1 MKKITSLLMI
11 LFTVVGF
18 SQDYKGK
25 IQTYLSANK
34 DKLQLT
40 NSDIN
45 DWIVENTFN
54 SDVTGIENYHVV
66 QRYQGIEIYR
76 AITNFSIKNGEV
88 FYVGNRFVSNV
99 DKKINTTTPVLNVV
113 DAITKA
119 NQWLNVTLAFPIA
132 IKETINPTTFRVS
145 NGLTA
150 DGELTA
156 KLVYHQAKNNKLILA
171 WDFIITLSEGDH
183 IWSARVDA
191 SNGKILE
198 KNDMIISCN
207 FDSKESCGIVSD
219 KSSFNS
225 NRLFKDEFTLLPTQ
239 TLGGTFK
246 VIPFNYVS
254 PLETSFQSIVSPEN
268 ATASPKGWNDANSLT
283 GTTAS
288 LKYTYTRGNN
298 VWART
303 CFTCTNTSE
312 TVSTVSTTTT
322 ANGYSPN
329 PGSLTFD
336 YPYAGTSV
344 AATQSLNASVT
355 NLFYMTNIMHDIWY
369 QYGFNEANGNFQTNN
384 YGRGGSGSDP
394 VLADAQY
401 GSKAATP
408 SLNNS
413 NFSTPSDGSS
423 GTMRMFLWTDNPK
436 YNNLNV
442 TLPSSIAGNY
452 DYRQNSFSPGH
463 VDLPVA
469 PAVLESDLILYNDGT
484 PDVGYTDGA
493 DACSAAVNAS
503 AINGHIALI
512 RRSVSTADGGSP
524 CNFTVKVKNAQLA
537 GAKAVIIYNNV
548 NVDATSGQ
556 TITTPLGM
564 SGADATITIPAVSVT
579 MEVGQMLLTSVQ
591 AGTTHV
597 KLQLPSDYVPF
608 VNADGD
614 FDNGVISHEYGH
626 GISTRLSGGSACLN
640 NPEQMGEGWSDW
652 FALMLEMKPGDVGTT
667 PIGIGNYVTHQ
678 ALNGPGIRNY
688 AYSTDMTVNPETFA
702 YTNGGA
708 APMFSVT
715 YTDAN
720 GTERVESHQI
730 GEIWTTM
737 LWDLAWAYIQKYGYN
752 DDKYTGTGGNNKVM
766 RLVLDAIK
774 LEPCGPSF
782 IDARDA
788 LIAAD
793 NATTGGKDYCMIWKV
808 FARRGMGVNAS
819 SGDNSGDDTN
829 TGAIQDQVADF
840 TEPAPGPNCTLT
852 ANYFED
858 NTMINVYPNP
868 SNGLFNLHIS
878 QFTGK
883 VNIEVIDLNG
893 RIVYSDKNSDFN
905 IDKSIDISSF
915 QTGIYILKL
924 SGDYLNYSQKLI
936 KK

>member
-18 SQDYKGK
+18 SQDYKAK
-25 IQTYLSANK
+25 IQTYLNTNK

-40 NSDIN
+40 TSDIN
-45 DWIVENTFN
+45 DWVINNTFN
-54 SDVTGIENYHVV
+54 SDVTGIDNYHVN

-99 DKKINTTTPVLNVV
+99 DTKINTVTPTLNIV

-119 NQWLNVTLAFPIA
+119 NQLLNISLAYPIT
-132 IKETINPTTFRVS
+132 IKETINPTTFKVS
-145 NGLTA
+145 NGLST

-156 KLVYHQAKNNKLILA
+156 KLVYHQSKNNKLILA
-171 WDFIITLSEGDH
+171 WDFIITPTEGDH

-191 SNGKILE
+191 NDGKILE
-198 KNDMIISCN
+198 KNDMNISCN
-207 FDSKESCGIVSD
+207 FDSKAFCGILSN
-219 KSSFNS
+219 KNSFNS
-225 NRLFKDEFTLLPTQ
+225 NKLFKDEFTLLPTQ
-239 TLGGTFK
+239 TLGGSFR

-254 PLETSFQSIVSPEN
+254 PLETPFQLITNPEN
-268 ATASPKGWNDANSLT
+268 AVASPKGWNDSNSLT

-298 VWART
+298 VWARS
-303 CFTCTNTSE
+303 CFTCTTSSE

-329 PGSLTFD
+329 PGASLAFD

-355 NLFYMTNIMHDIWY
+355 NLFYMCNIMHDIWY

-384 YGRGGSGSDP
+384 YGHGGSASDP

-436 YNNLNV
+436 YHNLNV
-442 TLPSSIAGNY
+442 TLPTTIAGNY
-452 DYRQNSFSPGH
+452 DFRQNSFSPGH
-463 VDLPVA
+463 VDLPLA
-469 PAVLESDLILYNDGT
+469 PAVLESDLVLYNDGT

-493 DACSAAVNAS
+493 DACSAAINAA

-512 RRSVSTADGGSP
+512 RRSVSLADGGNP
-524 CNFTVKVKNAQLA
+524 CNFSVKVKNAQLA
-537 GAKAVIIYNNV
+537 GATGVIIYNNV

-556 TITTPLGM
+556 GITTPIGM
-564 SGADATITIPAVSVT
+564 SGSDATITIPAVSVT
-579 MEVGQMLLTSVQ
+579 MEVGQMLLASVQ

-597 KLQLPSDYVPF
+597 QLQLPSDYVPY

-626 GISTRLSGGSACLN
+626 GISTRLSGGSGCLN

-652 FALMLEMKPGDVGTT
+652 FALMLELKPGDVGTT
-667 PIGIGNYVTHQ
+667 PVGIGNYVTHQ
-678 ALNGPGIRNY
+678 VVNGPGIRNY
-688 AYSTDMTVNPETFA
+688 PYSTDMTINPETFA
-702 YTNGGA
+702 YTNGGP
-708 APMFSVT
+708 APMFSVLT
-715 YTDAN
+715 SD
-720 GTERVESHQI
+720 GSSVEPHQI

-737 LWDLAWAYIQKYGYN
+737 LWDLTWAYIQKYGY
-752 DDKYTGTGGNNKVM
+752 DDNKYTGTGGNNKVM

-774 LEPCGPSF
+774 LETCGPSF

-793 NATTGGKDYCMIWKV
+793 QATTGGQDYCLIWKV

-819 SGDNSGDDTN
+819 SGDNSGNATN
-829 TGAIQDQVADF
+829 TAAIQDQVADF

-852 ANYFED
+852 ADYFQD
-858 NTMINVYPNP
+858 KTMINVYPNP
-868 SNGLFNLHIS
+868 SNGLFNIHIS

-883 VNIEVIDLNG
+883 VNIDVIDLNG
-893 RIVYSDKNSDFN
+893 RVVYSSKNTDFN
-905 IDKSIDISSF
+905 IDKTIDIRAF
-915 QTGIYILKL
+915 QTGIYIIKL
-924 SGDYLNYSQKLI
+924 SGDNLNYSQKVI
-936 KK
+936 KN